1 MSKVKKAVIP
11 AAGLGT
17 RFLPATKAQP
27 KEMLPIVDKPTI
39 QYVVEEAVASGIE
52 DILIITGRNKRAIE
66 DHFDH
71 CVEVE
76 LTLEKKHKE
85 AELQMIR
92 EISEL
97 ADIHYVRQKEPL
109 GLGHAIYCA
118 RKFVQAEPFAVLL
131 GDDIINSEVPCT
143 RQLIEVYEER
153 GGSVLGVQVVAWT
166 EVHKYGIVSSRE
178 GEGEEAGA
186 GAGNELICRVASL
199 VEKPAREQAPSNL
212 ATLGRYVIEPEIFA
226 ILERTGPGT
235 GGEIQLTDALNE
247 LAKSRPVW
255 AYTFSG
261 KRYDVG
267 DKLGFLEATV
277 EYALR
282 REDLAEDF
290 AAYLRRLLAEDPR
303 LR

>member
-1 MSKVKKAVIP
+1 MAAANKGAIKKAVIP

-39 QYVVEEAVASGIE
+39 QYVVEEAVAAGIE

-66 DHFDH
+66 DHFDY

-76 LTLEKKHKE
+76 QTLKRKGKE
-85 AELQMIR
+85 EELQMLLD
-92 EISEL
+92 ISEM

-109 GLGHAIYCA
+109 GLGHAIFCA
-118 RKFVQAEPFAVLL
+118 RKFVRDETFAVLL
-131 GDDIINSEVPCT
+131 GDDIINSEVPCI
-143 RQLIEVYEER
+143 RQLIDVHEER
-153 GGSVLGVQVVAWT
+153 GGTVIGVQ
-166 EVHKYGIVSSRE
+166 EVDWSEVDKYGMVSGSERNGPLCRVSS
-178 GEGEEAGA
+178 
-186 GAGNELICRVASL
+186 LI
-199 VEKPAREQAPSNL
+199 EKPPPEKAPSNL
-212 ATLGRYVIEPEIFA
+212 ATLGRYVIEPHIFEL
-226 ILERTGPGT
+226 LEYTTPGA

-247 LAKSRPVW
+247 LAQKRPVW

-267 DKLGFLEATV
+267 DKFGFLEATV

-282 REDLAEDF
+282 NGDLAGRFGD
-290 AAYLRRLLAEDPR
+290 YLRRLVREKLS
-303 LR
+303 